1 MSVDRLVTY
10 PKLGA
15 RPWYG
20 RQEMMTAMGD
30 RVAGKVALV
39 TGAARGQ
46 GRADALRLAQEG
58 ADLIVVDVCAP
69 LPSVAYDSA
78 TPEDLAE
85 TVRQIQK
92 TGRRVISGMADI
104 RDLDTLRGLVD
115 DAVRQLG
122 RLDVIVANAG
132 ICVPKAWDQVTAQIF
147 DDTISTNV
155 TGTWN
160 TVMAGAPHLVAAGG
174 GSVILISSA
183 AGLKVQP
190 FMVPYT
196 TSKFAVRGMAKAFA
210 AELGQHNIRV
220 NSVHPTGVNTPMGS
234 GSMQAELAAAIAG
247 YDRLAPMFT
256 NMLPVDIT
264 QPEDVADVVLFLA
277 SDESRFITAHEIAP
291 DAGVTEF

>member
-1 MSVDRLVTY
+1 VHIAQDDEVVKLMS
-10 PKLGA
+10 G
-15 RPWYG
+15 
-20 RQEMMTAMGD
+20 

-46 GRADALRLAQEG
+46 GRADALRLAEEG
-58 ADLIVVDVCAP
+58 ADVIVVDVCAP
-69 LPSVAYDSA
+69 LPSVPYDSA
-78 TPEDLAE
+78 TPGDLAE
-85 TVRQIQK
+85 TVSLAEK
-92 TGRRVISGMADI
+92 TGRRVISGIVDV
-104 RDLDTLRGLVD
+104 RDLDRLRGIVD
-115 DAVRQLG
+115 DAVGQLG

-132 ICVPKAWDQVTAQIF
+132 ICVPKPWDQVTPQIYE
-147 DDTISTNV
+147 DTISTNI

-160 TVMAGAPHLVAAGG
+160 TVMAGAPHLVRAGG

-234 GSMQAELAAAIAG
+234 GNMQAEIGAAIAG
-247 YDRLAPMFT
+247 YDRLGPMFI
-256 NMLPVDIT
+256 NMLPVDGT
-264 QPEDVADVVLFLA
+264 EPEDVADTVLFLA
-277 SDESRFITAHEIAP
+277 SDESKFITAHEIAP

>member
-1 MSVDRLVTY
+1 MAAVHIAQDDEAVRLMS
-10 PKLGA
+10 G
-15 RPWYG
+15 
-20 RQEMMTAMGD
+20 
-30 RVAGKVALV
+30 RVAGKVALI

-46 GRADALRLAQEG
+46 GRADALRLAGEG
-58 ADLIVVDVCAP
+58 ADVIVVDVCAA
-69 LPSVAYDSA
+69 LPSVPYDSA

-85 TVRQIQK
+85 TVSLVEK
-92 TGRRVISGMADI
+92 TGRRVISGIVDV
-104 RDLDTLRGLVD
+104 RDLAKLRAIAD
-115 DAVRQLG
+115 DAVGQLG

-132 ICVPKAWDQVTAQIF
+132 ICVPKPWDQVTPQIYE
-147 DDTISTNV
+147 DTISTNI

-160 TVMAGAPHLVAAGG
+160 TVMAGAPHLVRAGG

-234 GSMQAELAAAIAG
+234 GTMQAEIGAAIAG
-247 YDRLAPMFT
+247 YDRLGAMFI
-256 NMLPVDIT
+256 NMLPVDGT
-264 QPEDVADVVLFLA
+264 APEDVADTVLFLA
-277 SDESRFITAHEIAP
+277 SDESKFITAHEIAP

>member
-1 MSVDRLVTY
+1 
-10 PKLGA
+10 
-15 RPWYG
+15 
-20 RQEMMTAMGD
+20 MGD

-104 RDLDTLRGLVD
+104 RDLDKLGGLVD
-115 DAVRQLG
+115 DAARRLG

-160 TVMAGAPHLVAAGG
+160 MSPAPGTRSWPGRRTWWRRAAGR
-174 GSVILISSA
+174 SS
-183 AGLKVQP
+183 
-190 FMVPYT
+190 
-196 TSKFAVRGMAKAFA
+196 
-210 AELGQHNIRV
+210 
-220 NSVHPTGVNTPMGS
+220 
-234 GSMQAELAAAIAG
+234 
-247 YDRLAPMFT
+247 
-256 NMLPVDIT
+256 
-264 QPEDVADVVLFLA
+264 
-277 SDESRFITAHEIAP
+277 
-291 DAGVTEF
+291 

>member
-1 MSVDRLVTY
+1 MTRAVGLMS
-10 PKLGA
+10 G
-15 RPWYG
+15 
-20 RQEMMTAMGD
+20 
-30 RVAGKVALV
+30 RVAGKVALI

-46 GRADALRLAQEG
+46 GRADALRLAEEG
-58 ADLIVVDVCAP
+58 ADVIVVDVCAP
-69 LPSVAYDSA
+69 LPSVPYDSA

-85 TVRQIQK
+85 TVSLIEK
-92 TGRRVISGMADI
+92 TGRRVISGIVDI
-104 RDLDTLRGLVD
+104 RDLDKLRRIVD
-115 DAVRQLG
+115 DAVQQLG

-132 ICVPKAWDQVTAQIF
+132 ICVPKPWDQVTPQIYE
-147 DDTISTNV
+147 DTITTNI

-160 TVMAGAPHLVAAGG
+160 TVMAGAPHLVRAGG

-183 AGLKVQP
+183 AGIKVQP

-234 GSMQAELAAAIAG
+234 GNMQAEIGAAIAG
-247 YDRLAPMFT
+247 YDRLGAMFI
-256 NMLPVDIT
+256 NMLPVEST
-264 QPEDVADVVLFLA
+264 EPEDVADTVLFLA
-277 SDESRFITAHEIAP
+277 CDDSKFITAHEIAP

>member
-1 MSVDRLVTY
+1 MTRVVRLMS
-10 PKLGA
+10 G
-15 RPWYG
+15 
-20 RQEMMTAMGD
+20 
-30 RVAGKVALV
+30 RVAGKIALI
-39 TGAARGQ
+39 TGAGRGQ
-46 GRADALRLAQEG
+46 GRADALRLAEEG
-58 ADLIVVDVCAP
+58 ADVIVVDVCAP
-69 LPSVAYDSA
+69 LPSVPYDSA

-85 TVRQIQK
+85 TVSLIEK
-92 TGRRVISGMADI
+92 TGRRVISGIVDI
-104 RDLDTLRGLVD
+104 RDLDKLREIVD

-132 ICVPKAWDQVTAQIF
+132 ICVPKPWDQVTPQIYQ
-147 DDTISTNV
+147 DTISTNI

-160 TVMAGAPHLVAAGG
+160 TVMAGAPHLVRAGG

-183 AGLKVQP
+183 AGIKVQP

-234 GSMQAELAAAIAG
+234 GNMQAEIGAAIAG
-247 YDRLAPMFT
+247 YDRLGAMFI
-256 NMLPVDIT
+256 NMLPVELT
-264 QPEDVADVVLFLA
+264 EPEDVADTVLFLA
-277 SDESRFITAHEIAP
+277 SDESKFITAHEIAP

>member
-1 MSVDRLVTY
+1 M
-10 PKLGA
+10 
-15 RPWYG
+15 
-20 RQEMMTAMGD
+20 
-30 RVAGKVALV
+30 
-39 TGAARGQ
+39 
-46 GRADALRLAQEG
+46 
-58 ADLIVVDVCAP
+58 IDVCAP
-69 LPSVAYDSA
+69 LPSVVYDSA

-92 TGRRVISGMADI
+92 TGRRVISGMADV

-115 DAVRQLG
+115 DAARRLG
-122 RLDVIVANAG
+122 RLDVVVANAG
-132 ICVPKAWDQVTAQIF
+132 ICVPKAWDQVTPKIF

-210 AELGQHNIRV
+210 AELGQHHIRV

-234 GSMQAELAAAIAG
+234 GRMAAELGAAIAG

-277 SDESRFITAHEIAP
+277 SDESKFITAHEIAP

>member
-1 MSVDRLVTY
+1 
-10 PKLGA
+10 
-15 RPWYG
+15 
-20 RQEMMTAMGD
+20 MGD

-46 GRADALRLAQEG
+46 GRADALRLATEG
-58 ADLIVVDVCAP
+58 ADVIVVDVCAP

-85 TVRQIQK
+85 TVALAEK
-92 TGRRVISGMADI
+92 TGRRVISGTVDT
-104 RDLDTLRGLVD
+104 RNLDALRAMVD
-115 DAVRQLG
+115 DAVGQLG

-132 ICVPKAWDQVTAQIF
+132 ICVPKAWDQVTPKIF
-147 DDTISTNV
+147 EDTISTNV

-210 AELGQHNIRV
+210 AELGRHNIRV

-234 GSMQAELAAAIAG
+234 GRMQEEIGAAIAG
-247 YDRLAPMFT
+247 DQRLGAMFI
-256 NMLPVDIT
+256 NMLPVDVT
-264 QPEDVADVVLFLA
+264 QPEDVADTVLFLA
-277 SDESRFITAHEIAP
+277 SDESKFITAHEIAP